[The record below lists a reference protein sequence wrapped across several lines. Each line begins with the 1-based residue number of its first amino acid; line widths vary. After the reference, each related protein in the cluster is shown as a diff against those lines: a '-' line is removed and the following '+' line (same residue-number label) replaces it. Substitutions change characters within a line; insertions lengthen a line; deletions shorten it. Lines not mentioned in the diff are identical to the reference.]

1 MSDDGLRPTFANAWD
16 RLTYIVA
23 NAQLLVAGVLAFAG
37 FLIAYTRPQIGVPGW
52 LIDLLA
58 GSLVLAPITFLAG
71 LRIVRWLRQR
81 RMIRVHHVNAAD
93 NVTKPYDVPPDVWNE
108 KVVEGPP
115 PYRTNDNEEYVVREY
130 DYVEETG
137 TLYVRGVWLSELQDT
152 KLLTTRSHF
161 QRVYEQLQDDHIQLS
176 LFEDSLTDMMSEL
189 QTRLMNRIAEA
200 KQRGEHLD
208 KSAVRDVVADFEE
221 DITSDRDDLADLQP
235 DDVPEWD
242 GPPEEAAVDAVES
255 SSPALSESAAA
266 TDGGESDE

>member
-1 MSDDGLRPTFANAWD
+1 MTDTGLRPTFANAWD

-23 NAQLLVAGVLAFAG
+23 NAQLLVAGLLAFTG

-52 LIDLLA
+52 IIDLFA

-71 LRIVRWLRQR
+71 LRIVRWLRTR
-81 RMIRVHHVNAAD
+81 RMVRVHHVNAAD

-115 PYRTNDNEEYVVREY
+115 PYRTNNGEEYVVREY
-130 DYVEETG
+130 DYVEETNQ
-137 TLYVRGVWLSELQDT
+137 LYVRGVWLSELQDT

-161 QRVYEQLQDDHIQLS
+161 DRIYEQLQDDHIQLS

-189 QTRLMNRIAEA
+189 QTRLMNRVAEA

-208 KSAVRDVVADFEE
+208 KSAVRDVVEDFEE
-221 DITSDRDDLADLQP
+221 DVTSNRDDLADLQP
-235 DDVPEWD
+235 SEVDDWEGSPEQ
-242 GPPEEAAVDAVES
+242 AAQDAVES
-255 SSPALSESAAA
+255 SSPALGDPAA
-266 TDGGESDE
+266 TDGGVDDE